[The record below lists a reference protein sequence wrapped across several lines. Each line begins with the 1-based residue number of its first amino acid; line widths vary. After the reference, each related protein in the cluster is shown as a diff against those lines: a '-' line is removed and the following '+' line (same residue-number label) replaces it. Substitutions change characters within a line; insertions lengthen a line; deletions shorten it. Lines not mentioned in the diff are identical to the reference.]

1 MKDLKSERGAVS
13 LGLIVAILIAL
24 FLIYEAKQIGPLLVA
39 QYQFQDVV
47 IDTCKFSVDK
57 QAPAVVDEVL
67 RNAAELS
74 LPISRE
80 MIKVTRQA
88 TKTRIQ
94 VEYQLSVEWL
104 PGKPYSWTVSV
115 DEQSS
120 VF

>member
-1 MKDLKSERGAVS
+1 MRDLKSERGAVS
-13 LGLIVAILIAL
+13 LGLIVTIVVAL
-24 FLIYEAKQIGPLLVA
+24 FLIYEAKQFGPLLVA
-39 QYQFQDVV
+39 QYQFQDAV

-57 QAPAVVDEVL
+57 QASAVFDEVL
-67 RNAAELS
+67 RQAAELS
-74 LPISRE
+74 LPISRD

-94 VEYQLSVEWL
+94 VQYELSAEWV